1 MSLPALPS
9 AVIFD
14 MDGLMLDTEPLAARA
29 WTAAAQAIG
38 ITFDEAIAP
47 HLVGRNFADC
57 RTLIRDHHGE
67 LYPTDALMQHWHA
80 AYDDIV
86 AREGIVLKAGL
97 GELLDWLE
105 AHALRKAVATSTR
118 RSRAMAKLVHT
129 GLLDR
134 FAAVVG
140 GDDVERGKP
149 EPDIFLEAAAR
160 IRAAPHECVVLEDS
174 LPGVCAALAGGM
186 RTIMVPDLPTPPGA
200 HVPHGVIV
208 MSSLHE
214 VRAHFA
220 ALAAGLP
227 RAS

>member
-1 MSLPALPS
+1 MNALPH

-29 WTAAAQAIG
+29 WTEAAQAIG
-38 ITFDEAIAP
+38 ITFDEAITP

-67 LYPTDALMQHWHA
+67 RYPTDALMRRWHA
-80 AYDDIV
+80 AYDAIV

-105 AHALRKAVATSTR
+105 THRICKAVATSTR
-118 RSRAMAKLVHT
+118 RSRAIAKLVHT

-134 FAAVVG
+134 FATLVG
-140 GDDVERGKP
+140 GDDVDRGKP

-160 IRAAPHECVVLEDS
+160 IHAAPEQCVVLEDS

-186 RTIMVPDLPTPPGA
+186 RTIMVPDLPPPPGA
-200 HVPHGVIV
+200 QVPEGVVV
-208 MSSLHE
+208 MSSLHD

-220 ALAAGLP
+220 ALAP
-227 RAS
+227 